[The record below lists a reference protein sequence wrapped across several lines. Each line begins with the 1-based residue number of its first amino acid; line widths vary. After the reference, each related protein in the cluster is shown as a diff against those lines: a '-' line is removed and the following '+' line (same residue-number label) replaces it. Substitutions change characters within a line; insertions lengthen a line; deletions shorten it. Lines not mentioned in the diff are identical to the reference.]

1 LNEIWFL
8 GEIMYQSTSII
19 GRLGNDPELRFLP
32 SGDGVTTFSV
42 ATDRTYTKD
51 GEKQKETTWFR
62 VSVFGKMAEACNTYL
77 AKGKLVFV
85 EGQLRSDPKT
95 GGPVIFEKQDG
106 SASASFEVR
115 ANQVKFLSPS
125 DRQE

>member
-1 LNEIWFL
+1 
-8 GEIMYQSTSII
+8 MYQSTSII
-19 GRLGNDPELRFLP
+19 GRLGNDPEMRFLP
-32 SGDGVTTFSV
+32 SGDPVTTFSV

-77 AKGKLVFV
+77 TKGKLVFV

-106 SASASFEVR
+106 SASASFEIR
-115 ANQVKFLSPS
+115 ANQIKFLSPS